1 MSSARTFDGGD
12 FALCAQGLSKR
23 YRLYKKPSY
32 RLLDLFGL
40 CPADADY
47 YTEHVALEDFD
58 LTIQRG
64 EKVAIIGR
72 NGAGKSTLL
81 KMITGLVRPTA
92 GTVDVRG
99 GVSNLLQLGAGF
111 HPDFTGRQNVYAG
124 LAHQGVTGREATKL
138 FAEIVAFAEIE
149 EYIDQP
155 MKTYSTGMCSRLMFS
170 SSIVLKPDILVVDE
184 ILGVG
189 DAYFAHKSFERMR
202 ELCTRDATTLL
213 LVTHDIYSALNLCDR
228 FIWID
233 RGQLRFDGSGKDAI
247 GMYER
252 SVKEQQ
258 EEWLRQ
264 QNAASMRERV
274 GADVVHVVLQSR
286 TGFALDRPLA
296 IGSLQLA
303 SADGRALTIEVANG
317 DEHWHLVAESNL
329 SDPED
334 VLGRRCRS
342 LRTSG
347 SIYHKAEW
355 TVALPLDFEFDRVH
369 AEWLYR
375 GDDHVELRVVTT
387 DRKVLADGELASG
400 AGWQT
405 GTFDRVRAGRQQS
418 DAFKQVDYGTGVLR
432 ITQVEFLDQD
442 GAPVA
447 QVRFGDALTVRL
459 HCRIDAPLVSDAV
472 TVVIGFAR
480 QGSAYQNYIYDPH
493 LHVPERGSFIIDS
506 CIDNVRLGSG
516 AWYVNLGIGE
526 ADMFKRTTLPYFS
539 VDSAWYHL
547 MSARLQLHV
556 LSATQFDAN
565 GCFFAVPA
573 SITVVPERRAEH
585 VAS

>member
-1 MSSARTFDGGD
+1 MNSAPIAGGGD
-12 FALCAQGLSKR
+12 LAVCARGLSKR

-47 YTEHVALEDFD
+47 YSEHGALEDFD
-58 LTIQRG
+58 LAIQRG

-92 GTVDVRG
+92 GTVEIRG
-99 GVSNLLQLGAGF
+99 DVSNLLQIGAGF
-111 HPDFTGRQNVYAG
+111 HPDFTGRQNVYAS
-124 LAHQGVTGREATKL
+124 LAHQGVTGRDAAKL

-170 SSIVLKPDILVVDE
+170 SSIVMKPDILVVDE

-213 LVTHDIYSALNLCDR
+213 LVTHDIYSALNLCER
-228 FIWID
+228 FVWID
-233 RGQLRFDGSGKDAI
+233 RGHLRFDGNGKDAI

-274 GADVVHVVLQSR
+274 GSEVVHVVIQSR
-286 TGFALDRPLA
+286 TGFAIDRPLA
-296 IGSLQLA
+296 LATVQLLA
-303 SADGRALTIEVANG
+303 ADGGARTIEVADG
-317 DEHWHLVAESNL
+317 SEHWQLVAESNL
-329 SDPED
+329 GEPES

-355 TVALPLDFEFDRVH
+355 TVSLPSDFELDRVT

-375 GDDHVELRVVTT
+375 GDDSIELRVVTT
-387 DRKVLADGELASG
+387 DRKVLADGELAAGDGWQSG
-400 AGWQT
+400 AFGRLQP
-405 GTFDRVRAGRQQS
+405 GQRQFDLL
-418 DAFKQVDYGTGVLR
+418 KQIDYGTGTMR
-432 ITQVEFLDQD
+432 ITQVEFLDRE
-442 GAPVA
+442 GARVA
-447 QVRFGDALTVRL
+447 QVRFGESLTVRL
-459 HCRIDAPLVSDAV
+459 HCRIDAPLVSDAI
-472 TVVIGFAR
+472 TLVIGFAR
-480 QGSAYQNYIYDPH
+480 QGSAYQAYVYDPH
-493 LHVPERGSFIIDS
+493 LRVPDSGSFVIDS
-506 CIDNVRLGSG
+506 CIGDVRLGSG
-516 AWYVNLGIGE
+516 AWYVNLGVGE
-526 ADMFKRTTLPYFS
+526 ANMFRRATMPYFS
-539 VDSAWYHL
+539 IDSAWYHL
-547 MSARLQLHV
+547 MAARLQFHV

-565 GCFFAVPA
+565 GCFFEVPA
-573 SITVVPERRAEH
+573 SITVAQERRAEH
-585 VAS
+585 AVW